1 MWIGNAELQLMV
13 RINLLPHRQIKRA
26 ERQRQFNLML
36 AATAVAAAVLVFM
49 GQTYIGTQVDAQLD
63 RNNRLTTANEKL
75 DKEIAEIKDLKD
87 QINSVLERKQVV
99 ENLQTDRSQAV
110 VVLDEIARQLPEGMV
125 LTSIK
130 QQGKTITLQGTA
142 DTNARVATLVRNFST
157 SAWLEAPRLIEIKAV
172 ADKAAKSKQNN
183 FTMTVNLKAP
193 KAEAVPTPKSGNK
206 K

>member
-1 MWIGNAELQLMV
+1 MV

-36 AATAVAAAVLVFM
+36 AATAIAAAVLVFM
-49 GQTYIGTQVDAQLD
+49 GQTYIGAQVDSQLD
-63 RNNRLTTANEKL
+63 RNTRLTAANDKL
-75 DKEIAEIKDLKD
+75 DKEIAEIQDLKN

-110 VVLDEIARQLPEGMV
+110 VVLDEISRQLPEGMV

-142 DTNARVATLVRNFST
+142 DTNARVATLVRNLST
-157 SAWLEAPRLIEIKAV
+157 SAWMEAPRLIEIKAV

-193 KAEAVPTPKSGNK
+193 KVEEVAASKGGK
-206 K
+206 KK

>member
-1 MWIGNAELQLMV
+1 MV

-36 AATAVAAAVLVFM
+36 AGTAIAAAALVFM
-49 GQTYIGTQVDAQLD
+49 GQTYISTQIDSQVE
-63 RNNRLTTANEKL
+63 RNNRLNAANEKL

-87 QINSVLERKQVV
+87 QINNVLERKQVV

-110 VVLDEIARQLPEGMV
+110 VVLDELARQLPEGMF

-130 QQGKTITLQGTA
+130 QQGKTITLQGMA
-142 DTNARVATLVRNFST
+142 DTNARVATLVRNLSSST
-157 SAWLEAPRLIEIKAV
+157 WMERPRLIEIKAV
-172 ADKAAKSKQNN
+172 ADKTNNAKQNH
-183 FTMTVNLKAP
+183 FTMTVNLK
-193 KAEAVPTPKSGNK
+193 TPKPEAAASAGGK